1 MTLRIF
7 PSCRNPWQEKSSD
20 ALLMVC
26 CRLSKPY
33 MHPLVV
39 SIFIWTLGSMETT
52 AAYPAICFA
61 VDDFDSTFE
70 AVVLSDSDHCYCV
83 LLNAHDGSAF
93 PSNKAA
99 QESGCTDGSSPKSDT
114 APAKIKGSK
123 ITLFSG
129 FVSYQMVR
137 DEYGAGRSGFGSLLS
152 LGHSPGKTDK
162 LYLKG
167 PGGRGE
173 VEVAVSGVADQSKH
187 DLNNHPPRH
196 KEVRFGTIVKTAASV
211 AAKHAYTAASSSQS
225 SDDEIFSLKCC
236 LMSVSLPW
244 EYIAHDLLFKGSP
257 AVNL

>member
-1 MTLRIF
+1 MTIALTGLSMVKKHSQTTDDE
-7 PSCRNPWQEKSSD
+7 PSDLLFFVRKMNSWQKKNSD
-20 ALLMVC
+20 ALLMV
-26 CRLSKPY
+26 
-33 MHPLVV
+33 
-39 SIFIWTLGSMETT
+39 
-52 AAYPAICFA
+52 
-61 VDDFDSTFE
+61 
-70 AVVLSDSDHCYCV
+70 LSDSDHRYCV

-99 QESGCTDGSSPKSDT
+99 QESGSTDGSSPKSDT

-123 ITLFSG
+123 GLMNFQQIHITLLSG

-173 VEVAVSGVADQSKH
+173 VEVAVSGVADIKKSGLVQSLRQQH
-187 DLNNHPPRH
+187 LWQH
-196 KEVRFGTIVKTAASV
+196 
-211 AAKHAYTAASSSQS
+211 TAASSSQS
-225 SDDEIFSLKCC
+225 SDEEIFTLKCC